1 MMDGQGNF
9 FSIRPAG
16 NRAQGWRCHGWRLGA
31 QAHRLEHQKLSHLF
45 LRGLGNEV
53 ERFCSPTTMEMD
65 GGKLTMVAQLGQLLA
80 TVWATSGASPA
91 AMTAPA
97 GAMDLGEPLR
107 AIISARIVVKWC
119 GGDEARSLAR
129 WQEKVA

>member
-1 MMDGQGNF
+1 LLTYDNGDG
-9 FSIRPAG
+9 R
-16 NRAQGWRCHGWRLGA
+16 
-31 QAHRLEHQKLSHLF
+31 
-45 LRGLGNEV
+45 
-53 ERFCSPTTMEMD
+53 
-65 GGKLTMVAQLGQLLA
+65 KLTMVAQLGQLLA

-91 AMTAPA
+91 TMTAPA

-119 GGDEARSLAR
+119 GSDEARSLAR